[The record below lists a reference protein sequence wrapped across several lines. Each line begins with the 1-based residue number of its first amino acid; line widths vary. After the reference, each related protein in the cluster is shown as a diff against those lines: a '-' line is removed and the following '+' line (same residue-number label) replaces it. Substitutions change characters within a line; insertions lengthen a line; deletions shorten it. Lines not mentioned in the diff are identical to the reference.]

1 MKRVVGSL
9 LLMSV
14 LLTGCNSTTQNVETN
29 PVVEASKPVYIMAG
43 VIDANE
49 KALITSKISAK
60 VADISVEVGSKVKKG
75 DLLITLDTKDIEAQ
89 VAQAEAGVS
98 TAQANLLKMEAG
110 ARPEQISQA
119 QSALDSAQIS
129 YTNAKNNFDRN
140 QQLLSA
146 GVISQAQFE
155 TAQTQLAAAQAQFN
169 SAQDS
174 LNILTQGET
183 QESLNVVRAQVAQ
196 SQAALDLAKTQLAN
210 GTIVSPVSGT
220 VSVKSINVGELASPG
235 VTLLS
240 IVNSDSLVIN
250 ASLPEELIG
259 DVKVGQE
266 VAVKV
271 SELNDQEFKGKVSV
285 IDPVVDSRN
294 KSVLVKVDIDNSNSL
309 LRPGMLAEIGIIK

>member
-210 GTIVSPVSGT
+210 GTIVAPVSGT

-250 ASLPEELIG
+250 ASLPEELIR

-309 LRPGMLAEIGIIK
+309 LRPGMLTEIGIIK